1 MWQVLDHDCEALTF
15 ISKFLS
21 LLAHKVRAKPAR
33 GSECTV
39 YVHSECTPY
48 AQCISGWNQS
58 HGFEPLIQMYQLLTW
73 FDQMGKR
80 GKV

>member
-48 AQCISGWNQS
+48 AQCISG
-58 HGFEPLIQMYQLLTW
+58 
-73 FDQMGKR
+73 
-80 GKV
+80 

>member
-21 LLAHKVRAKPAR
+21 PLAHKVRAKPAH
-33 GSECTV
+33 GSEWP
-39 YVHSECTPY
+39 PY

-73 FDQMGKR
+73 FDQMGKS